1 MNNILTRIEK
11 FFTGDSLVL
20 YGESILIFFA
30 GYLLAKVGNKVVQRV
45 YGKHLTEHGRMVLG
59 RVFFYTIFLVTFFI
73 ALNHAGVNLSALIAA
88 AGVATVAI
96 SFAAETSVSNVISG
110 IFLLFDRPFSLGDT
124 IKVDMTVGNVLSMGM
139 LSSKVRTF
147 DNLVVRIPNEVL
159 LKSTIINYS
168 LLHVRRIEIPVT
180 IAHENNLYEVQQ
192 LILGICRD
200 YHATLD
206 EPEPVVLTDLIQDQ
220 GIQLLVRVWAERA
233 DFITV
238 KSELSSRIIQ
248 ALNEHAIK
256 RPVMQRTV
264 TLRQDAPLQVSTT
277 QEQPRQTESQ
287 TTENERE
294 PRD

>member
-1 MNNILTRIEK
+1 MTTILTRIEK
-11 FFTGDSLVL
+11 FFTGESLML
-20 YGESILIFFA
+20 YGESVLIFLA
-30 GYLLAKVGNKVVQRV
+30 GYVLAKLGNRVAQRL
-45 YGKHLTEHGRMVLG
+45 YGKHLTEHGQMVLG
-59 RVFFYTIFLVTFFI
+59 RVFFYTIFLLSFFI
-73 ALNHAGVNLSALIAA
+73 ALRHAGVNLSALIAA

-96 SFAAETSVSNVISG
+96 SFAAQTSVSNVISG

-180 IAHENNLYEVQQ
+180 IAHENNLYEIQQ
-192 LILGICRD
+192 LILGLCRD

-233 DFITV
+233 DYIMV
-238 KSELSSRIIQ
+238 RSELSSRIIQ
-248 ALNEHAIK
+248 ALNENHIK

-264 TLRQDAPLQVSTT
+264 TLRQDAPLHVLT
-277 QEQPRQTESQ
+277 QGQMEEPTPQDTEKQ
-287 TTENERE
+287 EE
-294 PRD
+294 PHE